1 MSDDDHRESEMSD
14 KEGSGSEYCDLDDL
28 PYSSP
33 SEYSENDDE
42 LIDMDFSE
50 FCMDENK
57 QTSSTSDTN
66 DDVNASVSSVQQ
78 ERDGKDVNA
87 WCRCGHCTPCTQP
100 TYYCINDQRFRF
112 QNQVFRKK
120 L

>member
-1 MSDDDHRESEMSD
+1 MSDE
-14 KEGSGSEYCDLDDL
+14 EGSGSEYCDLEDL

-33 SEYSENDDE
+33 SEDSENDDE

-50 FCMDENK
+50 FCMEENER
-57 QTSSTSDTN
+57 TSSTSDTN
-66 DDVNASVSSVQQ
+66 DDVNASVSSVQP

-87 WCRCGHCTPCTQP
+87 WFRWGHCTPCTQSEAL
-100 TYYCINDQRFRF
+100 CCVN
-112 QNQVFRKK
+112 RK